1 MSKSIMY
8 KQSTVLPSHARVYR
22 VHRATHVIFNLEER
36 GAKQMP
42 SLGHILGGWEGGS
55 HLFLLDHDVLCS
67 ITMIKYALDL
77 LTSFEALGK
86 SAACNRFEPVLQKSS
101 GILKIAYGNE
111 SRASRKKHCRACS
124 KMMKWG
130 LGA

>member
-22 VHRATHVIFNLEER
+22 VHRTTHVIFNLEER

-42 SLGHILGGWEGGS
+42 SLGYILGGWEGGS
-55 HLFLLDHDVLCS
+55 QLFLLDHHVLCS

-86 SAACNRFEPVLQKSS
+86 SAACKQPV
-101 GILKIAYGNE
+101 
-111 SRASRKKHCRACS
+111 
-124 KMMKWG
+124 
-130 LGA
+130 